1 MPKRSKRKF
10 DEYQTNE
17 SWLIPYGDMLTL
29 LLALFIIL
37 YASSSLDAQKF
48 EQMIES
54 LSNAFN
60 GGQTG
65 GVALV
70 VDSENEQPSGQ
81 KETEPKDN
89 PPPTAPFEGEKERE
103 MEDLRALQRKINT
116 YIKQNN
122 LELSLKTELTE
133 GGLVITIL
141 DHALFDTGSAVVK
154 PESRKLAR
162 EISNLLV
169 MDPPRHVEIVGH
181 TDNVPIHNEHYRS
194 NWDLSAMRAINFL
207 NIILENEK
215 LDPAYFSFRGHAE
228 YLPVASNATEEG
240 RQQNRRVEVKILPN
254 FNTMP
259 LQ

>member
-1 MPKRSKRKF
+1 MPKRSKKQPS
-10 DEYQTNE
+10 EYKTDE

-37 YASSSLDAQKF
+37 FASSSLDAQKF
-48 EQMIES
+48 EQMVES
-54 LSNAFN
+54 LSAAFH
-60 GGQTG
+60 GGQVG
-65 GVALV
+65 GASVITETED
-70 VDSENEQPSGQ
+70 DSPSGQ
-81 KETEPKDN
+81 DSGST
-89 PPPTAPFEGEKERE
+89 PPPANPFDGEKERE
-103 MEDLRALQRKINT
+103 MEDLRELQRKINT

-141 DHALFDTGSAVVK
+141 DHALFDTGSATVK
-154 PESRKLAR
+154 PESRKLAK

-181 TDNVPIHNEHYRS
+181 TDNVPIYNERFRS

-207 NIILENEK
+207 YIILENDK
-215 LDPAYFSFRGHAE
+215 LDPAYFSFRGHGE
-228 YLPVASNATEEG
+228 YMPVATNDTAEG

-254 FNTMP
+254 FSTIP